1 MIQRADDNDRGAAA
15 PARNRISPQEM
26 TLVQPT
32 RSPRREVQVGI
43 FVLAGILA
51 VLAAL
56 FILTDPG
63 TFRGRYYVTTIVRD
77 AGGIR
82 ARDPVQLAGVN
93 IGRVDDLKLTGQ
105 GVRMRLEIEGKYHF
119 PDDSKVRLTAKG
131 LLGEMVA
138 DVLPGRSRTPAEEG
152 DVLASADQDQGLSG
166 TAQDLAGTAKQVGGR
181 ADTLLARANL
191 LLSQEAIG
199 SVHTSAAELQ
209 SMLGSLQALAADQRV
224 QLAALSSSLRR
235 SAAGIE
241 GAATRP
247 ELARAIARTDTLTAR
262 LDVATSQLSQAS
274 ASMAVVMGRMERGEG
289 TLGKLSKDDSL
300 YNNLNSAVTNL
311 SQLTNDIRANPK
323 KYLSVSVF

>member
-1 MIQRADDNDRGAAA
+1 MIRPAGNDGAAA
-15 PARNRISPQEM
+15 AARNRISPQEM
-26 TLVQPT
+26 QTVQPT

-63 TFRGRYYVTTIVRD
+63 TFRGRYYVSTIVRD

-82 ARDPVQLAGVN
+82 SRDPVQLSGVN
-93 IGRVDDLKLTGQ
+93 IGRVADLKLTPQ
-105 GVRMRLEIEGKYHF
+105 GVRMRLEVEGKYHF
-119 PDDSKVRLTAKG
+119 PDDSKVRLTATG
-131 LLGEMVA
+131 LLGDMVA
-138 DVLPGRSRTPAEEG
+138 DVLPGVSRTPAEEG
-152 DVLASADQDQGLSG
+152 DVLASAEQDQGLTG
-166 TAQDLAGTAKQVGGR
+166 TASDLAGTARQVGGR
-181 ADTLLARANL
+181 ADTLLMRANVL
-191 LLSQEAIG
+191 LNPQAIN
-199 SVHTSAAELQ
+199 SMHTSAGELQ
-209 SMLGSLQALAADQRV
+209 AMLGSLQALAADQRA
-224 QLAALSSSLRR
+224 QLSALSASLRR

-247 ELARAIARTDTLTAR
+247 ELARAIARTDSLTAR
-262 LDVATSQLSQAS
+262 LDAATGQLHQAS
-274 ASMAVVMGRMERGEG
+274 TSLAVVMGRMERGEG

-300 YNNLNSAVTNL
+300 YNNLNSAVANL

>member
-1 MIQRADDNDRGAAA
+1 
-15 PARNRISPQEM
+15 
-26 TLVQPT
+26 
-32 RSPRREVQVGI
+32 
-43 FVLAGILA
+43 
-51 VLAAL
+51 
-56 FILTDPG
+56 
-63 TFRGRYYVTTIVRD
+63 VTTIVRD

>member
-1 MIQRADDNDRGAAA
+1 M
-15 PARNRISPQEM
+15 
-26 TLVQPT
+26 QPT

-63 TFRGRYYVTTIVRD
+63 TFRGRYYVTTVVRD

-82 ARDPVQLAGVN
+82 ARDPVQLSGVN
-93 IGRVDDLKLTGQ
+93 IGRVADLKLTPQ
-105 GVRMRLEIEGKYHF
+105 GVRMRLEIEGQYHF

-138 DVLPGRSRTPAEEG
+138 DVLPGSSRNQAQPGEL
-152 DVLASADQDQGLSG
+152 LASAEQDQGLGG

-181 ADTLLARANL
+181 ADTLLMRANL

-199 SVHTSAAELQ
+199 SVHSSASELQ
-209 SMLGSLQALAADQRV
+209 AMLGSLQALAADQRV
-224 QLAALSSSLRR
+224 QLSALSASLRR
-235 SAAGIE
+235 SAAGVE
-241 GAATRP
+241 SATTRP
-247 ELARAIARTDTLTAR
+247 ELARAIARTDSLTAR
-262 LDVATSQLSQAS
+262 LDAATGQLHQAS
-274 ASMAVVMGRMERGEG
+274 TSLAVVMGRMERGEG
-289 TLGKLSKDDSL
+289 TLGRLSKDDSL
-300 YNNLNSAVTNL
+300 YVNLNSAVANL
-311 SQLTNDIRANPK
+311 NQLTNDIRANPK

>member
-1 MIQRADDNDRGAAA
+1 MQ
-15 PARNRISPQEM
+15 
-26 TLVQPT
+26 TVQPT

-82 ARDPVQLAGVN
+82 SRDPVQLSGVN
-93 IGRVDDLKLTGQ
+93 IGRVADLKLTPQ
-105 GVRMRLEIEGKYHF
+105 GVRMRLEVEGKYHF
-119 PDDSKVRLTAKG
+119 PDDSKVRLTATG
-131 LLGEMVA
+131 LLGDMVA
-138 DVLPGRSRTPAEEG
+138 DVLPGTSRTPADQG
-152 DVLASADQDQGLSG
+152 DVLASVEQDQGLTG
-166 TAQDLAGTAKQVGGR
+166 TASDLAGTARQVGGR
-181 ADTLLARANL
+181 ADTLLMRANVL
-191 LLSQEAIG
+191 LNPQAIN
-199 SVHTSAAELQ
+199 SMHTSAGELQ
-209 SMLGSLQALAADQRV
+209 AMLGSLQALAADQRA
-224 QLAALSSSLRR
+224 QLSALSASLRR

-247 ELARAIARTDTLTAR
+247 ELARAIARTDSLTAR
-262 LDVATSQLSQAS
+262 LDAATGQLHQAS
-274 ASMAVVMGRMERGEG
+274 TSLAVVMGRMERGEG

-300 YNNLNSAVTNL
+300 YNNLNSAVSNL